1 MNSTYGSAVVL
12 NSTGVLIN
20 QTADKSF
27 SVEDEIQRVEAELK
41 AELIRLCF
49 DIQLMKLIHS

>member
-20 QTADKSF
+20 QTVDKSF

-41 AELIRLCF
+41 AELIRLCS
-49 DIQLMKLIHS
+49 LIYS